1 MDAIWIPI
9 ISVVCL
15 FGVLP
20 AVVFNF
26 IYRLKKLR
34 LEERDIE
41 ARTEQLQLEI
51 ERDRIRLAIVEAEK
65 ARSR

>member
-9 ISVVCL
+9 ISVICL

>member
-1 MDAIWIPI
+1 MSEMWIPV

-26 IYRLKKLR
+26 IYRLKR
-34 LEERDIE
+34 LKVEERDIE
-41 ARTEQLQLEI
+41 ARTEQLHLEI
-51 ERDRIRLAIVEAEK
+51 ERDRIRLAIIEAEK
-65 ARSR
+65 TRGR